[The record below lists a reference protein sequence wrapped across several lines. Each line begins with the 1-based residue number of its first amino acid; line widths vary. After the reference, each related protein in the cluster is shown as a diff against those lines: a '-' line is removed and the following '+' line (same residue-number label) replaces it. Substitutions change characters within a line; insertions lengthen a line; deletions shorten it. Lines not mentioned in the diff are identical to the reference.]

1 MGTYIRDILLF
12 CFSSFGSN
20 VCLCHTQYRMQYLLD
35 GRVAVVVR
43 LQKKTYKPLPIS
55 DGGQIGEV
63 FFFPKILNIAFHT
76 DTHLYRHDSQPQSTH
91 GTRERTLTA
100 ICQLNTRPGA
110 ASCRSQVFAALA
122 PFSFLLFALPPT
134 ALNGFA

>member
-1 MGTYIRDILLF
+1 MGTYIRGILLF

-55 DGGQIGEV
+55 DVGQIGEV

-76 DTHLYRHDSQPQSTH
+76 DTHLYRHDSQPAHTGRGSEH
-91 GTRERTLTA
+91 
-100 ICQLNTRPGA
+100 
-110 ASCRSQVFAALA
+110 
-122 PFSFLLFALPPT
+122 
-134 ALNGFA
+134 